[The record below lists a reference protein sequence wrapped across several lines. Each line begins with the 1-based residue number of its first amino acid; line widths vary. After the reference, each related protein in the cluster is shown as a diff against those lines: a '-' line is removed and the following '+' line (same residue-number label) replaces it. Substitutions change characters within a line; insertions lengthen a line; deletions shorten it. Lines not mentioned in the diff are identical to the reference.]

1 MTTTTTD
8 LEFLKVRMLEA
19 ETLAELHALIVDYT
33 DQEMRQVYHQLSS
46 EEQRYIDAICQQ
58 DVWVSPVV

>member
-8 LEFLKVRMLEA
+8 LECLRVKMLEA

-33 DQEMRQVYHQLSS
+33 DQEMREVYHQLSS

-58 DVWVSPVV
+58 DVWVSQVL